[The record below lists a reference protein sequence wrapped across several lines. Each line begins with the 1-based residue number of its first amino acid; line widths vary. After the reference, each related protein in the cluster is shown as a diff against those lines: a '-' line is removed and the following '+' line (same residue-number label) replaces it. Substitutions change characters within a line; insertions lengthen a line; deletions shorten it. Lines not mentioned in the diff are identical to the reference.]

1 MAIRIRP
8 ALTRRHVLA
17 TGAAA
22 TAFTTIGG
30 IAHPFI
36 SRANDRP
43 LITHGVQ
50 SGDVS
55 ADSGVIWARAD
66 RPSRMLVEI
75 ATTDS
80 FKDAQCRLCRRDV
93 GHRSHRQAS
102 A

>member
-1 MAIRIRP
+1 MAIRINSG
-8 ALTRRHVLA
+8 ATRRRFLA

-30 IAHPFI
+30 IARPFI
-36 SRANDRP
+36 SRASDRP
-43 LITHGVQ
+43 LITHGLQ

-55 ADSGVIWARAD
+55 IDSGVIWARAD

-80 FKDAQCRLCRRDV
+80 FKEIQSAAFVDA
-93 GHRSHRQAS
+93 
-102 A
+102 